1 MVTSEI
7 GKITGF
13 HAHIYYDEDTR
24 GSATVIRKAL
34 DLRFRGVI
42 RLGRWHD
49 KLVGPHTRSM
59 YQVAFGRVIF
69 PEIVPW
75 LALNRNGLAILVHPE
90 SGDGLADHTQHALW
104 MGEILEINRN
114 VFSK

>member
-1 MVTSEI
+1 
-7 GKITGF
+7 
-13 HAHIYYDEDTR
+13 
-24 GSATVIRKAL
+24 
-34 DLRFRGVI
+34 
-42 RLGRWHD
+42 
-49 KLVGPHTRSM
+49 
-59 YQVAFGRVIF
+59 
-69 PEIVPW
+69 